1 MANDLCISALSAD
14 VQPNCN
20 NPMMAGLEQIGYIL
34 NKTDIDVISRED
46 ARNNV
51 INNITL
57 KAGKRAFYLFVNTKN
72 PFAGTNTAMQEG
84 DVSNTYTNTLSYVVR
99 DDGPDVT
106 NKIINPLSNGEF
118 VAIVE
123 SRWENDNKDNKYVIF
138 GLQRGL
144 KATQIEKQDTD
155 DATAAAW
162 AITLTETGASKP
174 REYVFA
180 TDYETTKAMLEG
192 LVNGQ

>member
-1 MANDLCISALSAD
+1 MATDLCISAISVD

-20 NPMMAGLEQIGYIL
+20 NPIMAGLEQIGYIV
-34 NKTDIDVISRED
+34 NKSDIDIIGREN

-57 KAGKRAFYLFVNTKN
+57 KTGKKLFYLYINTKN
-72 PFAGTNTAMQEG
+72 PFAGTNTTMQEG
-84 DVSNTYTNTLSYVVR
+84 DVSNTYTNTLSFVIR
-99 DDGPDVT
+99 DDGPDIC
-106 NKIINPLSNGEF
+106 NSIINPLANGEF

-123 SRWENDNKDNKYVIF
+123 ARWDNDNKDNKFAVF

-174 REYVFA
+174 REYIFA
-180 TDYETTKAMLEG
+180 VDYDTTKSMLET
-192 LVNGQ
+192 LANQ